1 MTKQDTRVFPVIYSF
16 EGHPS
21 EDGSFF
27 LIEGIA
33 FDGTVVRFGIPLD
46 NIQHF
51 IAFLLNWVGTISSPQ
66 PSDTGAGES
75 EGNDCIPIPAT
86 SIGIGHAKGDQA
98 FIGISV
104 GRAELVFALPAS
116 ALTSVGQSLMLAGTP
131 SNRAMS

>member
-1 MTKQDTRVFPVIYSF
+1 MTKQDHRVFPVIYSF

-21 EDGSFF
+21 ADGSLF
-27 LIEGIA
+27 LIEGTG
-33 FDGTVVRFGIPLD
+33 FDGTVVRLGIPVD

-51 IAFLLNWVGTISSPQ
+51 IAFLLNWVGTIGGAQ
-66 PSDTGAGES
+66 PSDAGAGES
-75 EGNDCIPIPAT
+75 EGSGCIPIPAT

-131 SNRAMS
+131 SNGAMS